1 MLNLSPMKIVI
12 VDDENEILK
21 RLQVLFESEGYEVF
35 GLVSILELEK
45 FLERKKLQPDLIV
58 LDRMLNGTDSAT
70 LIPKIK
76 NTFARTNVLVLSAID
91 TALEKAE
98 ALNAGADDYLAKPFS
113 SIELMARVK
122 VLTRRISLYN
132 SETLLIGNLE
142 IKINDREARVNGRAL
157 NLTHKEFS
165 VLHVLATT
173 PGKVYSKESL
183 LELVWKQSAGQ
194 ESKVVEVAVNKIRKV
209 LGDEKTQVS
218 LKNIR
223 NVGYWL
229 ES

>member
-1 MLNLSPMKIVI
+1 MKIVI

-35 GLVSILELEK
+35 GLDSISELEK
-45 FLERKKLQPDLIV
+45 FLDRKKLQPDLIV

-132 SETLLIGNLE
+132 SEALKIGNLE
-142 IKINDREARVNGRAL
+142 IKINDREALVSGRPL

-209 LGDEKTQVS
+209 LGDEETQVS